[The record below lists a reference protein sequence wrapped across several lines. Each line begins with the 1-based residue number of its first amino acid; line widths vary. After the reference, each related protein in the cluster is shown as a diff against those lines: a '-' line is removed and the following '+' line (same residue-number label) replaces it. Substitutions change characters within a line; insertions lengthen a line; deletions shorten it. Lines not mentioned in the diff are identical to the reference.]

1 MKENAR
7 IVLNVV
13 CELGNVAGK
22 VLEDGKVTVADAGAL
37 LTLADDLM
45 ALKDINLSTM
55 ITDIK
60 AAMGPEEFG
69 ATLAAVSE
77 KFDIPQDEIEAK
89 IEKSLVGIGMI
100 AGGLGALAGAW
111 LKK

>member
-7 IVLNVV
+7 IVLNLI

-22 VLEDGKVTVADAGAL
+22 VLEDGKVTVSDAGAL
-37 LTLADDLM
+37 LSLTDDVM
-45 ALKDINLSTM
+45 ALKNINLSSLFA
-55 ITDIK
+55 DLK
-60 AAMGPEEFG
+60 AAMSPEEFG
-69 ATLAAVSE
+69 ATLAEVAA